1 MKTFKREITIGDKQF
16 EVSDIWPTTV
26 STPVQYIDQGISAG
40 KTFVSLRLTKK
51 QREFLGNTASTHLR
65 IEVAEV
71 K

>member
-1 MKTFKREITIGDKQF
+1 MKREITLGDKQF
-16 EVSDIWPTTV
+16 EVTDIWPTTV
-26 STPVQYIDQGISAG
+26 STPVQHIEHGVSAG

-51 QREFLGNTASTHLR
+51 QREFLGNTVSTHLR